1 VLTIPV
7 AAFLF
12 IGDIMADSLS
22 DLEYKYYS
30 SVVAS
35 DGAVTISIEPS
46 AVAQISSRTAF
57 GDITAPGVGVAIAT
71 LSSVPA
77 GTWDITCYTNLAGSA
92 AAGDRPNL
100 AFKVGS
106 TVTSTLLSTMNGYN
120 DTYSIRINL
129 TTPTDLSVNAI
140 AAGTAGAVYRVSM
153 VATRI
158 A

>member
-46 AVAQISSRTAF
+46 AVAQISSRTATSISLMRMVILF
-57 GDITAPGVGVAIAT
+57 QKINVEQLKFFRTTIQIYSYSGFLLAI
-71 LSSVPA
+71 
-77 GTWDITCYTNLAGSA
+77 GE
-92 AAGDRPNL
+92 
-100 AFKVGS
+100 
-106 TVTSTLLSTMNGYN
+106 
-120 DTYSIRINL
+120 
-129 TTPTDLSVNAI
+129 
-140 AAGTAGAVYRVSM
+140 
-153 VATRI
+153 
-158 A
+158 